1 MSNFRLYFAFFHSEM
16 PEKSSKQVSVP
27 QQRKEVCLTVSFENR
42 NFVLTSKWQ
51 NVDFTSVGNLKDA
64 FFT

>member
-1 MSNFRLYFAFFHSEM
+1 M

-42 NFVLTSKWQ
+42 NFVLTSKNGKMLISHQ
-51 NVDFTSVGNLKDA
+51 LATLKMLFSLKVA
-64 FFT
+64 Q